1 MQLTTLYRSIG
12 PQERNL
18 IEASDWRRYPEGLF
32 DQLVFYPATHQESA
46 VQSARTWS
54 VLAYGSGFVT
64 KVELPAEYV
73 ETIITGSNTQDE
85 LWILADS
92 LEEFNEQIVGEIEV
106 VRSFSAR
113 Q

>member
-1 MQLTTLYRSIG
+1 MQLTTLYRPIG
-12 PQERNL
+12 PKERNL
-18 IEASDWRRYPEGLF
+18 IEEAGWKRFPEGMF
-32 DQLVFYPATHQESA
+32 EQLVFYPATHQETA

-73 ETIITGSNTQDE
+73 ETIIAGSNTQDE

-92 LEEFNEQIVGEIEV
+92 LEELNKQIVGEIEV